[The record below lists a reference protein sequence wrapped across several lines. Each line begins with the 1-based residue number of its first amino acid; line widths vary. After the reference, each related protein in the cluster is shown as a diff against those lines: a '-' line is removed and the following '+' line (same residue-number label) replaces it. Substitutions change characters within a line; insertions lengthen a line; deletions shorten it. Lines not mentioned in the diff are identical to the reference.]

1 VWVFKKEAPEKPK
14 ATFVLNSLEIDDSE
28 SGVSLLQQDHHD
40 QHKKQD
46 AQQTSSSSE
55 ALSANGVDGV
65 SGGGDD
71 IGVREAYSQ
80 LLRVLKLPAM
90 SKLCMI
96 LLSCK
101 VAFAVTDA
109 ATTLKFV
116 EYGVPK
122 EQLAYFAPAFV
133 G

>member
-14 ATFVLNSLEIDDSE
+14 ASCALENDSE
-28 SGVSLLQQDHHD
+28 SGVSLLQQDHD
-40 QHKKQD
+40 HKKQD
-46 AQQTSSSSE
+46 AQQTPNSSSE
-55 ALSANGVDGV
+55 ALSANGVSGV
-65 SGGGDD
+65 SGGVSDDD